1 MIVLQ
6 FPLWYDSPASSPNPP
21 PPVPT
26 GLTNKRTSQYISWTE
41 ISISECASPGKLVC
55 HTHDSWFSRKIKA
68 RCLGCRTAPDYK
80 GKLPMYFWIFWQS
93 KKKMDTW
100 ELNQVSRDTLTCMLA
115 VPGRSRGWE
124 DQEADL
130 LLSWWTQ
137 ERLLL
142 LAQIYCPSRDFL
154 ARISIFPR
162 DTCRLNSRRVA
173 QGPNIWLEGKEFTT
187 QKKRY
192 MSLGGK
198 INLNKKSLTANCRRV
213 ERTPQKG
220 ISLHSQ
226 SRLTLCNPMDGSLP
240 GSSVHGILQAR
251 ILEWVAIPFSRG
263 IFPTQGS
270 NLGLLPS
277 RQILY
282 CLSHQGRRDNFKLIK
297 NRYCIWSWPKG

>member
-1 MIVLQ
+1 
-6 FPLWYDSPASSPNPP
+6 
-21 PPVPT
+21 
-26 GLTNKRTSQYISWTE
+26 
-41 ISISECASPGKLVC
+41 
-55 HTHDSWFSRKIKA
+55 
-68 RCLGCRTAPDYK
+68 
-80 GKLPMYFWIFWQS
+80 MYFWIFWQS

-100 ELNQVSRDTLTCMLA
+100 ELNQVSRDNLTCMLA

-198 INLNKKSLTANCRRV
+198 INLNKRSLTANCRRV

-226 SRLTLCNPMDGSLP
+226 SRPTLCNPMDGSLP
-240 GSSVHGILQAR
+240 GSSVHGIFQAR
-251 ILEWVAIPFSRG
+251 ILKWVAMPSSTGSSWLRDQTCISCISCTAGRFFAIWAMLSFSPEGNQIRSDQSLSCVRLFATPWTAACQASLS
-263 IFPTQGS
+263 ITNSWSSHRLTSIESVMPS
-270 NLGLLPS
+270 SHLILCRPLLLLPPIPPS
-277 RQILY
+277 IRVFFNESTL
-282 CLSHQGRRDNFKLIK
+282 RMR
-297 NRYCIWSWPKG
+297 WPKY